1 MLSRLLPSALAL
13 TLITT
18 AAIPASADDTRAL
31 RNTATLRHARQV
43 IASISRH
50 ARVVQHELRWART
63 RGDAVDAACLSDKLS
78 EIHAQERLAN
88 LRRDELASA
97 LAEGDN
103 QRLLHGRVVLG
114 LLRDRARKLA
124 RDAAECGRFGAVPQN
139 GYTVRILAPSA
150 S

>member
-1 MLSRLLPSALAL
+1 MLSRLTTSALSLA
-13 TLITT
+13 LITT
-18 AAIPASADDTRAL
+18 CAMPAFAEDPRPL

-78 EIHAQERLAN
+78 EIHAQERLAHH
-88 LRRDELASA
+88 RRDELAAA
-97 LAEGDN
+97 LADGDN

-124 RDAAECGRFGAVPQN
+124 RDAAECGRFGAIPQN
-139 GYTVRILAPSA
+139 GYTVRVLPPGPG
-150 S
+150 